1 MVPVGDADRWL
12 VHMRVDRRFRRQKPS
27 FKGLR
32 EMSVTAALVKEL
44 REKSGAGMMDCKKAL
59 AETNGDMDAAVDW
72 LRTKGLAAA
81 AKKSGRVA
89 AEGLVAIAVAG
100 KKGAV
105 IELNAETD
113 FVSRNSE
120 FQGFASTLA
129 DLALGVD
136 DLDALKA
143 VDFPGTGRIVAD
155 ELTQKIATIGENMSL
170 RRMQAVSVNNGSV
183 VSYVHNATA
192 DGLGRIG
199 VLVALEST
207 ADTGVLEPL
216 GKQIAM
222 HIAATSPA
230 SLSVQDLDPE
240 AVARER
246 DVLIEQAKAS
256 GKPQEI
262 AEKMVEGRMK
272 KYYQEVVLL
281 EQTSVIDG
289 ESRIAD
295 VIAKAGKDAG
305 ADIAL
310 TAFVRFNLGEGI
322 ERESSDFAAEVAAQL
337 A

>member
-1 MVPVGDADRWL
+1 
-12 VHMRVDRRFRRQKPS
+12 
-27 FKGLR
+27 
-32 EMSVTAALVKEL
+32 MSVTAALVKEL

-59 AETNGDMDAAVDW
+59 AETDGDMDAAIDW

-89 AEGLVAIAVAG
+89 AEGLVAIAVDG
-100 KKGAV
+100 TKGAV
-105 IELNAETD
+105 VELNAETD

-129 DLALGVD
+129 ALALSVD
-136 DLDALKA
+136 DLDELKA
-143 VDFPGTGRIVAD
+143 KEFPTTGRIVAD

-170 RRMQAVSVNNGSV
+170 RRMQTVSVTNGSV
-183 VSYVHNATA
+183 ISYVHNATA

-207 ADTGVLEPL
+207 ADVGALEVL

-230 SLSVQDLDPE
+230 SLSIEDLDSE
-240 AVARER
+240 DVARER
-246 DVLIEQAKAS
+246 DVLIEQAKTS

-289 ESRIAD
+289 ETRIAD
-295 VIAKAGKDAG
+295 VISKAGKDAG
-305 ADIAL
+305 THIAL

-322 ERESSDFAAEVAAQL
+322 EREASDFAAEVAAQL